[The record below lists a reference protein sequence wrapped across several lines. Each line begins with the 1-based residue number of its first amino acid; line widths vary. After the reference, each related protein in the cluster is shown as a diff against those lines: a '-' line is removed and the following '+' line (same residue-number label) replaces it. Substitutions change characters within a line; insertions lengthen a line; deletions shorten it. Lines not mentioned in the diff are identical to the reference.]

1 MENFSDVQ
9 IVEFVV
15 SQIMI
20 YTISIILE
28 SQVAAVRILEH
39 LIDEKLKE
47 SLEILGRDNQG
58 FIGRVLSKRLRC
70 FSLEF
75 TAHTS
80 EETIRLF
87 KV

>member
-1 MENFSDVQ
+1 MSLVTLKQ
-9 IVEFVV
+9 IVK
-15 SQIMI
+15 
-20 YTISIILE
+20 
-28 SQVAAVRILEH
+28 AILEH